1 MILWS
6 AATCCST
13 TDCSKLIKLYQE
25 VVLFPRMLIPSLYGS
40 AAQIL
45 ASIAICNSTCP
56 KLPQFAATEASVRWE
71 PLLTLFSMQN
81 CTCVPIF
88 MLCSSFAGSALI
100 CQLREGAIWSTA
112 WPVLTLVSM
121 TKRVNGSPDGWG
133 TKQERA
139 RYQNVPSMKAHWNL
153 NTSYD
158 TANDLKNSFR
168 HVVSAKVP
176 NHSLCCPGPVSPSIP
191 SKGQIICQAT
201 LLLQFLSPIGL

>member
-13 TDCSKLIKLYQE
+13 TGCSKLIKLYQE

-88 MLCSSFAGSALI
+88 MLCSSFAGSTLI
-100 CQLREGAIWSTA
+100 CQLREGAKWLVIAWKYESPISAFRFLRILCDLRNEPKRFWSTRTNNLRLLNVKLETVVA
-112 WPVLTLVSM
+112 ATRQASINPVSVNFALRWSM
-121 TKRVNGSPDGWG
+121 T
-133 TKQERA
+133 
-139 RYQNVPSMKAHWNL
+139 VPCHH
-153 NTSYD
+153 
-158 TANDLKNSFR
+158 F
-168 HVVSAKVP
+168 
-176 NHSLCCPGPVSPSIP
+176 
-191 SKGQIICQAT
+191 
-201 LLLQFLSPIGL
+201 

>member
-13 TDCSKLIKLYQE
+13 AGCSKLIKLYQE

-81 CTCVPIF
+81 CTCLPIF
-88 MLCSSFAGSALI
+88 MLCSSFAGSTLI
-100 CQLREGAIWSTA
+100 CQLREGYSGCSIRQISLRTEDSTS
-112 WPVLTLVSM
+112 TLVFLRNASRGTTLAWSRHQNISFSWVWHCKSREM
-121 TKRVNGSPDGWG
+121 SKKRTEWERLKSKLEITKSHRLHFG
-133 TKQERA
+133 
-139 RYQNVPSMKAHWNL
+139 
-153 NTSYD
+153 
-158 TANDLKNSFR
+158 
-168 HVVSAKVP
+168 
-176 NHSLCCPGPVSPSIP
+176 
-191 SKGQIICQAT
+191 
-201 LLLQFLSPIGL
+201 LL

>member
-1 MILWS
+1 MISYIFWTYFSLFSWKLCFSPMILWS

-88 MLCSSFAGSALI
+88 MLCSSFAGSTLI
-100 CQLREGAIWSTA
+100 CQLREGAKCHS
-112 WPVLTLVSM
+112 S
-121 TKRVNGSPDGWG
+121 RVISSLWESESPC
-133 TKQERA
+133 
-139 RYQNVPSMKAHWNL
+139 PSL
-153 NTSYD
+153 NP
-158 TANDLKNSFR
+158 L
-168 HVVSAKVP
+168 
-176 NHSLCCPGPVSPSIP
+176 
-191 SKGQIICQAT
+191 
-201 LLLQFLSPIGL
+201 